1 MRLILFDIDGTLI
14 RSNRAGRAALVFA
27 LEETFG
33 TAGPIDKYQ
42 MAGKTDP
49 LIITEL
55 LQAEG
60 IGAEEIEAGMDL
72 VYERMAERGQAIFSE
87 FAIRPCRGVPA
98 LLDALQGEE
107 QVILGLV
114 TGNNRLTAPLKLLA
128 AGISPSIFGVAAY
141 GSDAKDR
148 NHLTQLALERA
159 SEQRGVS
166 ITGDEAVVVG
176 DTPADILS
184 ARAADAMSVAVA
196 TGIHSAATLAEY
208 NPDALLRD
216 LRDTDAS
223 LEVILHGQR
232 IVHEV

>member
-14 RSNRAGRAALVFA
+14 HSNRAGRAALVFA

-72 VYERMAERGQAIFSE
+72 VYERMAERGQTIFSQ
-87 FAIRPCRGVPA
+87 FAIRPCRGVPE
-98 LLDALQGEE
+98 LLGRLQEEE

-128 AGISPSIFGVAAY
+128 AGISPLIFGVAAY

-148 NHLTQLALERA
+148 NLLTQLALERA
-159 SEQRGVS
+159 RDERQVA
-166 ITGDEAVVVG
+166 ITGDETVVVG

-184 ARAADAMSVAVA
+184 ARAAGAMAVAVA
-196 TGIHSAATLAEY
+196 TGVHSASTLAEY

-216 LRDTDAS
+216 LSDTNTA
-223 LEVILHGQR
+223 LEVILNGQR
-232 IVHEV
+232 IVHEA